1 MRRPATFDVTADL
14 PDHTTVLEASA
25 GTGKTYAIV
34 GLAARHIAE
43 GVPISEM
50 LLVTFSRAAT
60 AELRERM
67 RDRVRELLDGLDRP
81 GAAPGHDAL
90 LQMLAQGAPDEVA
103 TRRRNLARALSDFD
117 ASTIATTHTFCN
129 RMLEA
134 LGFLGE
140 RELVY
145 SIVEEVDEL
154 TEEVALTSTCAV
166 SGQATHRNSTSPRR
180 SRSPAT
186 RYARRRSHW
195 RRTPPSR
202 PTGRVAMR
210 WPPVG

>member
-67 RDRVRELLDGLDRP
+67 RDRVRELLDRP
-81 GAAPGHDAL
+81 
-90 LQMLAQGAPDEVA
+90 
-103 TRRRNLARALSDFD
+103 
-117 ASTIATTHTFCN
+117 
-129 RMLEA
+129 
-134 LGFLGE
+134 
-140 RELVY
+140 
-145 SIVEEVDEL
+145 
-154 TEEVALTSTCAV
+154 
-166 SGQATHRNSTSPRR
+166 
-180 SRSPAT
+180 
-186 RYARRRSHW
+186 
-195 RRTPPSR
+195 
-202 PTGRVAMR
+202 
-210 WPPVG
+210 